1 MYFTGSKEEK
11 HPYLQICLRTNRTL
25 QIQRPGECG
34 NQVHGGHG
42 CVRFCPAVGVAL
54 CRSCVCRNSIGE
66 TFVSSLEMTFLTV
79 RIWLQCVLAAIIIVS
94 LKGIFLQFTHLPH
107 LFRRSLSDSIVW
119 LLTFWATVMLDVHLG
134 LIVGAVLNVFI
145 LLRVALNPIIDVTEE
160 TDFADLN
167 LSPKYYQDVHAKEGF
182 ATLKLY
188 GNLNFANAAKTQ
200 TAIEQTL
207 KKLRSGCIGATK
219 NIGDE
224 EGGIP
229 SPPRERQ
236 QQTSKFFLI
245 LDVSCLSGID
255 SSGCNTLVN
264 IRNKLRKTG
273 VHLALV
279 GPSGE

>member
-1 MYFTGSKEEK
+1 
-11 HPYLQICLRTNRTL
+11 
-25 QIQRPGECG
+25 
-34 NQVHGGHG
+34 
-42 CVRFCPAVGVAL
+42 
-54 CRSCVCRNSIGE
+54 
-66 TFVSSLEMTFLTV
+66 MTFLTFG
-79 RIWLQCVLAAIIIVS
+79 ILLQCVLAAIIIVS

-145 LLRVALNPIIDVTEE
+145 LLHVALNPIIDVTEE

-200 TAIEQTL
+200 TTIEQTL

-219 NIGDE
+219 SIGADE

-229 SPPRERQ
+229 SPRER

-264 IRNKLRKTG
+264 IRNKLRRTS